1 MRQRRDCVSS
11 YKTSSIFLTSGE
23 RSLNESLMPPTQVC
37 LSLLTMEEDF
47 VKLQVSSKLPCL
59 EIPTSNSD
67 VKGLRKGIILWLIKL
82 LLEHYPRVQKL
93 RLNFAKIGLKNQLV

>member
-1 MRQRRDCVSS
+1 MSS

-23 RSLNESLMPPTQVC
+23 RPPTQACSSFSTV
-37 LSLLTMEEDF
+37 EEDS
-47 VKLQVSSKLPCL
+47 VKLQVNSKLPCL

-67 VKGLRKGIILWLIKL
+67 IKGLRRGLVLWLIKL
-82 LLEHYPRVQKL
+82 VLKHYPRAQKL